1 MLLALQFSLFG
12 LVILVDNVHTTCIG
26 NTENTEII
34 LVTRSEM
41 ISRECYCNLS
51 STVCSWSPFA
61 NRNNTLS
68 SGISESLL
76 QWRNDTGYGQYICMQ
91 DNSFIVN
98 DHDVLILPESKHFH
112 VGIIIKIVIYVC
124 MHVYNYNMA

>member
-1 MLLALQFSLFG
+1 MLSALQFFLFG
-12 LVILVDNVHTTCIG
+12 LVILVHNVTVHTTCT

-41 ISRECYCNLS
+41 VSRECYCNLS

-61 NRNNTLS
+61 NRSNTLS

-76 QWRNDTGYGQYICMQ
+76 QWRNDTGYGQYNCMQ

-98 DHDVLILPESKHFH
+98 DVFILPESKHFH
-112 VGIIIKIVIYVC
+112 VGIIIRLKIVYTC
-124 MHVYNYNMA
+124 MY

>member
-1 MLLALQFSLFG
+1 MLSALQFFLLG

-26 NTENTEII
+26 NTEKTEII

-98 DHDVLILPESKHFH
+98 DVFILPESKHFH
-112 VGIIIKIVIYVC
+112 VGIIMRLKIVIYAC
-124 MHVYNYNMA
+124 MYIYNYNMA